1 MKIDDDVPAL
11 MNPNSA
17 GEKLKVP
24 AKLLLVCLSF
34 KLSSSHQPSH
44 RPAALPAGSKTQS
57 FTKRN
62 STK

>member
-34 KLSSSHQPSH
+34 KLSSSH
-44 RPAALPAGSKTQS
+44 RPAALPNGSE
-57 FTKRN
+57 TKLLQIRN
-62 STK
+62 

>member
-34 KLSSSHQPSH
+34 KLSSSH
-44 RPAALPAGSKTQS
+44 RPAALPAGSETKT
-57 FTKRN
+57 FPK
-62 STK
+62 